1 MNKSVL
7 DYYLNRA
14 LISLT
19 AGAALVLITNNL
31 WLGLGF
37 AGMLFGLYALNA
49 RNRTFP
55 DGANPSTSPAV
66 QQEGIVKAILWG
78 LAAAIVV
85 FILMIVVATR
95 SPLPFQPAG
104 FALIVGML
112 AGFLSLYLQKRQNK
126 PKK

>member
-1 MNKSVL
+1 MNKSAL
-7 DYYLNRA
+7 DYTLNRA

-49 RNRTFP
+49 RKRTFT
-55 DGANPSTSPAV
+55 DGANQPTSPAA

-95 SPLPFQPAG
+95 MILPFQPAG

-112 AGFLSLYLQKRQNK
+112 VGFLSLYLQKRQNK

>member
-1 MNKSVL
+1 MNKSAL

-37 AGMLFGLYALNA
+37 AAMLFGLYALNA
-49 RNRTFP
+49 RKRTFT
-55 DGANPSTSPAV
+55 DAATPSTSPPT
-66 QQEGIVKAILWG
+66 QQEVQIKAILWG
-78 LAAAIVV
+78 LAAAIIV

-95 SPLPFQPAG
+95 TPLPFQPAG
-104 FALIVGML
+104 FALIVGTMV
-112 AGFLSLYLQKRQNK
+112 GFLVLYLHKRRTK
-126 PKK
+126 S